1 MAVFKASKAY
11 GAATKVQDKTI
22 SKKDLTSLIFSNK
35 RETFPQNSCSSS
47 LLIGGNKESW
57 YRHFEVKG
65 EPPHSLESWWFF
77 LSGMVV
83 IRLLENL

>member
-1 MAVFKASKAY
+1 
-11 GAATKVQDKTI
+11 
-22 SKKDLTSLIFSNK
+22 
-35 RETFPQNSCSSS
+35 
-47 LLIGGNKESW
+47 LIGGNKESW